1 MIHLQQVNKRYK
13 TAAGIRTV
21 LDNVTVTFPK
31 GHSVGILGMN
41 GAGKSTLI
49 RIIGD
54 AEPADSGRI
63 IRKGRVSWPLG
74 FTGGFQSA
82 LTAREN
88 ARFVGR
94 IYGESTD
101 YVEAFTEE
109 FSELGSYFDVPLRSY
124 SAGMRG
130 RFAFSVSLACNFD
143 YYLVD
148 EALETGDARYKENS
162 VALSRNVAKMPRSFW
177 SPTMNR
183 LFVAIAIWP
192 RFCMKAILICMTIS
206 RSHAPVQVPPDSGS
220 LIDECYFSKPGRC
233 GGGANLAGYSLLWA
247 HGFRYLCFRSAVC
260 YSIGKIGSVRFRI

>member
-1 MIHLQQVNKRYK
+1 MIRLQNVNKRYK
-13 TAAGIRTV
+13 TVAGIRTV
-21 LDNVTVTFPK
+21 LDNVSVTFPK

-54 AEPADSGRI
+54 AEPADSGKI

-74 FTGGFQSA
+74 FTGGFQSS

-94 IYGESTD
+94 IYGECTE

-148 EALETGDARYKENS
+148 EALETGDARYKEKFRRAFEERRENAS
-162 VALSRNVAKMPRSFW
+162 VILVSHNEQTIRRNCDMA
-177 SPTMNR
+177 
-183 LFVAIAIWP
+183 
-192 RFCMKAILICMTIS
+192 AIL
-206 RSHAPVQVPPDSGS
+206 HEGS
-220 LIDECYFSKPGRC
+220 IDMYDDLKEAMHHYKFLQTR
-233 GGGANLAGYSLLWA
+233 AA
-247 HGFRYLCFRSAVC
+247 
-260 YSIGKIGSVRFRI
+260 

>member
-1 MIHLQQVNKRYK
+1 MIRLDKVNKRYK

-21 LDNVTVTFPK
+21 LDNVSVTFPK

-41 GAGKSTLI
+41 GSGKSTLI

-63 IRKGRVSWPLG
+63 HRIGRVSWPLG
-74 FTGGFQSA
+74 FTGGFQKS

-88 ARFVGR
+88 ARFVAR

-101 YVEAFTEE
+101 YVEQFTQE

-148 EALETGDARYKENS
+148 EALETGDARYREKFRRAFEERRENAS
-162 VALSRNVAKMPRSFW
+162 VILVSHNEQTIRRNCDMA
-177 SPTMNR
+177 
-183 LFVAIAIWP
+183 
-192 RFCMKAILICMTIS
+192 AIL
-206 RSHAPVQVPPDSGS
+206 H
-220 LIDECYFSKPGRC
+220 E
-233 GGGANLAGYSLLWA
+233 
-247 HGFRYLCFRSAVC
+247 
-260 YSIGKIGSVRFRI
+260 GKIEMYDDLKEAMRHYKFLQTQAT

>member
-1 MIHLQQVNKRYK
+1 MIRLQNVNKRYK
-13 TAAGIRTV
+13 TTAGIRTV
-21 LDNVTVTFPK
+21 LDNVNVTFPK

-63 IRKGRVSWPLG
+63 IRQGRVSWPLG

-94 IYGESTD
+94 IYGESTE

-109 FSELGSYFDVPLRSY
+109 FSELGAYFDVPLRSY

-148 EALETGDARYKENS
+148 EALETGDARYKEKFRRAFEERRENAS
-162 VALSRNVAKMPRSFW
+162 VILVSHNEQTIRRNCDMA
-177 SPTMNR
+177 
-183 LFVAIAIWP
+183 
-192 RFCMKAILICMTIS
+192 AIL
-206 RSHAPVQVPPDSGS
+206 HDGN
-220 LIDECYFSKPGRC
+220 IDMYDDLKEAMHHYKFLQTR
-233 GGGANLAGYSLLWA
+233 AA
-247 HGFRYLCFRSAVC
+247 
-260 YSIGKIGSVRFRI
+260 